1 MRVDYVKR
9 DFNVTL
15 REQARRINREWPCVK
30 YIRAENANANL
41 TVYSGEWSDENED
54 VSDEME

>member
-9 DFNVTL
+9 DFTVTIE
-15 REQARRINREWPCVK
+15 EQAREIRREWPCVK
-30 YIRAENANANL
+30 HVRAENNNANL